1 VFARVVGVG
10 VDDCY
15 QLSVFT
21 NLDWRREEYLVV
33 CHGEM
38 ADSQEDRAESPKNSN
53 NYYLELNQVPI
64 TFEPID
70 QVDSA
75 FFDQSNFQMFC
86 VQHGFTDVKVK
97 GLTQEDNFK
106 ITIPSRGPVSTI
118 KFSGGTPRVLSI
130 QRRKISVEFVNI
142 FADNSQERSL
152 PAKPGPDI
160 IGFYWIFKND
170 FVVLISTGGIEVYS
184 CNPYK
189 MSFKLVK
196 SYSLSI
202 SWAIFSPN
210 DLILLV
216 SLKGSNVLQPFVFRE
231 GNQSAIFKMQKF
243 EVESPILS
251 SSPSMSIRDA
261 KNATVMER
269 DMVIMNLY
277 GVHYVGLIRNTL
289 QPGQGAEVLLYQLRE
304 DNNPVRLV
312 HILMMDISGRFT
324 LSVVDDL
331 VIVHHQAWKTSL
343 LFDIMYNH
351 DSSSSSNHS
360 SSSSSNGGAT
370 HTGAPRRHQ
379 AVLAPLPIAPTKLQ
393 IRHKGGKARA
403 LSPLGSISSVSSS
416 PGDSPSMYKK
426 RTIVPELYSTKWVFF
441 QPDLIIDAQ
450 FGVIWRLMLNLEAT
464 SNMLPDKS
472 MLIQFLLM
480 RKTGK
485 GVVLNLCREC
495 LKPGHQVSLGIL
507 GGMLDQIN
515 MAYKRST
522 MPSDLVY
529 KPYKVV
535 ISQRDMYARVFV
547 PFSEGKETS
556 YRYLVAALVEYI
568 RSLHKVQ
575 LTVEHFLYELV
586 MNVLIENRCFYQL
599 HQFLQYHVIS
609 DSKPLA
615 CLLLSRELVYPPA
628 TQLAMDM
635 FKRLSTADSEII
647 DILLSRGQLLPALR
661 YVRATD
667 KVDSVSARQFL
678 EAAANEDDR
687 SVFYTVYKF
696 FEERN
701 IRLRRNPVFP
711 PDEHCQQ
718 YEQMFREYFLN
729 H

>member
-1 VFARVVGVG
+1 MRSLTIISKFA
-10 VDDCY
+10 
-15 QLSVFT
+15 VFT
-21 NLDWRREEYLVV
+21 NWRRSIQESYL
-33 CHGEM
+33 CRGEM
-38 ADSQEDRAESPKNSN
+38 SVDQGDGDESPKSSN
-53 NYYLELNQVPI
+53 NHYLELNQVPI

-118 KFSGGTPRVLSI
+118 KFSGGTPRILSI

-170 FVVLISTGGIEVYS
+170 YVVLISTGGIEVYS

-196 SYSLSI
+196 SYNLSI
-202 SWAIFSPN
+202 SWAIFSPD

-216 SLKGSNVLQPFVFRE
+216 CLKGSNVLQPFVFKE
-231 GNQSAIFKMQKF
+231 GAQSAILKMQKF
-243 EVESPILS
+243 EVESPIPS
-251 SSPSMSIRDA
+251 SSPSMSIRDG

-269 DMVIMNLY
+269 DVVIMRLY

-304 DNNPVRLV
+304 DNTPVRLV

-351 DSSSSSNHS
+351 DSSSSSNNS
-360 SSSSSNGGAT
+360 SNSSNGAT
-370 HTGAPRRHQ
+370 HIGTLRRHQ
-379 AVLAPLPIAPTKLQ
+379 AVLAPLPIAPTNLQ
-393 IRHKGGKARA
+393 VRHKGGKARA

-464 SNMLPDKS
+464 INMLPDKS

-522 MPSDLVY
+522 LPSDQLD
-529 KPYKVV
+529 KTYKVV

-547 PFSEGKETS
+547 PFSEGKDTTP
-556 YRYLVAALVEYI
+556 RYLVAALVEYI

-687 SVFYTVYKF
+687 SLFYTVYKF

-718 YEQMFREYFLN
+718 YEQMFRVYFLN